1 MQFFYEEGI
10 PMQNHYASSENQE
23 FAAFCVLRAEI
34 GGHKVYDESLMTSIL
49 TTNGVPYRPPVD
61 GSGSSRKV
69 TRGPLQVGEVVKVLG
84 RKCTH
89 ELNSNNC
96 RNRKLAF
103 SQDNPKYFV
112 ITDIRGDSSRDS
124 KGYPV
129 FVLQGLVT
137 YQEEMHPDNQARGNS
152 MKLEGE
158 LDSSANYI
166 FHAVPPSKGTKT
178 ILTKIE
184 KQMSYMASGSKRYN
198 EGTLNSLK
206 EELASKA
213 LEPHDGHGLYRAGYR
228 SLEHFQKSL
237 AKFRKAQQF
246 EIVYKRGLENEV
258 PEYRAGF
265 VDMYS
270 DAMELAEAIQNE
282 ELEVDQLLDDDSLR
296 RYGMMHYQAPIPY
309 FGDTKKGEKFAQV
322 DTRITRGTYATINP
336 NVGKIYYIGKVGQR
350 PNGWKD
356 ALKDLLSEQAED
368 LL

>member
-1 MQFFYEEGI
+1 
-10 PMQNHYASSENQE
+10 
-23 FAAFCVLRAEI
+23 
-34 GGHKVYDESLMTSIL
+34 
-49 TTNGVPYRPPVD
+49 
-61 GSGSSRKV
+61 
-69 TRGPLQVGEVVKVLG
+69 VGEVVKVLG

-96 RNRKLAF
+96 RNRKIGF

-137 YQEEMHPDNQARGNS
+137 YQEEMHPANQAKGNS
-152 MKLEGE
+152 MKMEGE
-158 LDSSANYI
+158 LDSGANYI
-166 FHAVPPSKGTKT
+166 FHAVPPSKGTKG
-178 ILTKIE
+178 ILDKIA
-184 KQMSYMASGSKRYN
+184 KQNQYMETGSKRYN

-206 EELASKA
+206 EDLASKA
-213 LEPHDGHGLYRAGYR
+213 LEPHEGHGLYRAGYR
-228 SLEHFQKSL
+228 SIEHFQKSL
-237 AKFRKAQQF
+237 SKFRKAQQF

-265 VDMYS
+265 VDQYS

-282 ELEVDQLLDDDSLR
+282 EIEVDQLLDDNSLR
-296 RYGMMHYQAPIPY
+296 KYGMMHYQAPIGY

-322 DTRITRGTYATINP
+322 DTRITRGSYATINP

-350 PNGWKD
+350 PSGWKD
-356 ALKDLLSEQAED
+356 ALKDLLSEQAEE

>member
-1 MQFFYEEGI
+1 MR
-10 PMQNHYASSENQE
+10 NHYASNENQE

-49 TTNGVPYRPPVD
+49 TSNGVPYRPPAE
-61 GSGSSRKV
+61 GSSSSRSV
-69 TRGPLQVGEVVKVLG
+69 TRGPLQVGEVVKVDG
-84 RKCTH
+84 QKCTH

-96 RNRKLAF
+96 RNRKLSF
-103 SQDNPKYFV
+103 SHENPKYFV

-137 YQEEMHPDNQARGNS
+137 YQEEISEANQARGSS
-152 MKLEGE
+152 MMLEGE

-166 FHAVPPSKGTKT
+166 FHAVPPSKGTKG
-178 ILTKIE
+178 ILDKIA
-184 KQMSYMASGSKRYN
+184 KQMEYMESGSRRYN

-206 EELASKA
+206 QELANKA
-213 LEPHDGHGLYRAGYR
+213 LEPHDGHGLYRTGYR

-237 AKFRKAQQF
+237 DKFRKSQQF
-246 EIVYKRGLENEV
+246 EIVYKRGLETEV
-258 PEYRAGF
+258 PEYRSGF
-265 VDMYS
+265 VDLYS
-270 DAMELAEAIQNE
+270 GALELAQAIQNE
-282 ELEVDQLLDDDSLR
+282 ELEIEQILDERSLR
-296 RYGMMHYQAPIPY
+296 KYGMMHYQAPISY
-309 FGDTKKGEKFAQV
+309 FGDTKSGEKFAQV

-350 PNGWKD
+350 PNGWRD
-356 ALKDLLSEQAED
+356 ALKDLLSEQTED